1 MSLFER
7 AYYYFEEIS
16 KIPRGS
22 GNEKE
27 IAAYVEAFA
36 KEHDLFVLRDEA
48 NNVYIRKSASQ
59 GRENDLGVV
68 LQGHLD
74 MVCEANA
81 DVNHDFT
88 RDPIRLI
95 RNGDILTADGTTLG
109 ADNGVAVA
117 LMLALL
123 ESDKVSHPMLECI
136 FTADEEA
143 GMTGMRAFD
152 ASVVLGRQMI
162 NLDSE
167 GEGIATVSCAGGVR
181 TVMTLS
187 ADRRPIPERYKIAVM
202 SIKGLFGG
210 HSGADIHLGRA
221 NAIKLAAR
229 LLYSASYDADV
240 RIVSITGG
248 SKDNAIP
255 RECTVTFATDSI
267 EKVRTAME
275 REAASLPL
283 TENDKGFRV
292 TVEPSCEQAT
302 GSLMYSD
309 ALLRLLCNIPYGIL
323 GMSRGIPGL
332 VETSANLGVIRTD
345 EAEVRITVS
354 SRSSVEG
361 EIDGL
366 EQILAQ
372 LCENAG
378 GTWAHKNRYPGWEYK
393 EGTALQKKYLNTFRD
408 LYGRE
413 ATVVGIH
420 AGLECGLFMQK
431 VPDMDI
437 IAIGPEVVNLHSP
450 DETLYVSTYERLA
463 GLIEALLR

>member
-1 MSLFER
+1 MSVFER

-22 GNEKE
+22 GNEAE
-27 IAAYVEAFA
+27 IAAFAEAFA
-36 KEHDLFVLRDEA
+36 RARGLFVHRDGA
-48 NNVYIRKSASQ
+48 NNVYIRKNATA
-59 GRENDLGVV
+59 GRENDPGVV

-81 DVNHDFT
+81 DVAHDFT
-88 RDPIRLI
+88 RDPIKLLR
-95 RNGDILTADGTTLG
+95 RGDVLTADGTTLG

-123 ESDKVSHPMLECI
+123 ESDKVSHPTLECI

-152 ASVVLGRQMI
+152 ATIVRGRQMI

-181 TVMTLS
+181 TVMTLPCEL
-187 ADRRPIPERYKIAVM
+187 RPIPERYETVTM
-202 SIKGLFGG
+202 TVKGLFGG

-221 NAIKLAAR
+221 NAIKVAAR

-240 RIVSITGG
+240 RIISLNGG

-255 RECTVTFATDSI
+255 RECTVTFATNNADKAKKFI
-267 EKVRTAME
+267 E
-275 REAASLPL
+275 REAASLSL
-283 TENDKGFRV
+283 CEDDRAFRV
-292 TVEPSCEQAT
+292 EVEGVEKAVSGTLGC
-302 GSLMYSD
+302 SD
-309 ALLRLLCNIPYGIL
+309 ALLRLLCDIPFGVL
-323 GMSRGIPGL
+323 GMSRSIEGL
-332 VETSANLGVIRTD
+332 VETSANLGVVRTED
-345 EAEVRITVS
+345 GVVRITVS
-354 SRSSVEG
+354 SRSSVEA

-366 EQILAQ
+366 ENTLAD
-372 LCENAG
+372 LCRQAG
-378 GTWAHKNRYPGWEYK
+378 GTFAHKNRYPGWEYK
-393 EGTALQKKYLNTFRD
+393 EDTALRRKYRSTFRA
-408 LYGRE
+408 LYGRD
-413 ATVVGIH
+413 AAVVGIH

-450 DETLYVSTYERLA
+450 DETLYVSTYERLCV
-463 GLIEALLR
+463 LVEELLK